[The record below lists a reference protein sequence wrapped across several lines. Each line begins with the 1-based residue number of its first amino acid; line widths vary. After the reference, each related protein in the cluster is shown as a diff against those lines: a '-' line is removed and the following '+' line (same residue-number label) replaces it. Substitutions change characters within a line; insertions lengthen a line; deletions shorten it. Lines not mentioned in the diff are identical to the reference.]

1 MNFNKLVTTVNKFSN
16 VDITFKLPGKLQ
28 ELLPVH
34 VAAVVLVDGSEG
46 GARLVHVPHLG
57 GGLHRRGP
65 RAAPPA
71 TPLQVLLHNPGAL
84 GKVDKLISGK
94 YAHSLCTLY
103 RVII

>member
-1 MNFNKLVTTVNKFSN
+1 MVNKFS
-16 VDITFKLPGKLQ
+16 KLPGKLQ

-57 GGLHRRGP
+57 GGLHRGGP

-71 TPLQVLLHNPGAL
+71 APLQVLLHNPGAL

-94 YAHSLCTLY
+94 YAHNAH